1 MKRFKTRITIILLL
15 VLATA
20 VGAGLQAQQKVCHYC
35 QGKKICVYC
44 KGSGHSQ
51 PVYVAGRVMTSP
63 CFSCWGSGK
72 CCICKGTGQY
82 TPVPPSSNSHGR
94 TSSSGQSSGQSNR
107 TCNNCHGIGYE
118 KYPMFEND
126 PSGAM
131 ASGSMSRMYVNG
143 RNHSCKV
150 CGRTTYHCHIPCMEC
165 STK

>member
-1 MKRFKTRITIILLL
+1 
-15 VLATA
+15 
-20 VGAGLQAQQKVCHYC
+20 
-35 QGKKICVYC
+35 
-44 KGSGHSQ
+44 
-51 PVYVAGRVMTSP
+51 MTSP

-72 CCICKGTGQY
+72 CCICKGTGRY

-107 TCNNCHGIGYE
+107 TCSNCHGIGYE

>member
-1 MKRFKTRITIILLL
+1 MRQPWRRPTGPTESMPLLPRQENL
-15 VLATA
+15 CLLQRQRTLPT
-20 VGAGLQAQQKVCHYC
+20 GLRSRQSNDQSMLQLLGIRQMLHLQRNRPIY
-35 QGKKICVYC
+35 
-44 KGSGHSQ
+44 
-51 PVYVAGRVMTSP
+51 
-63 CFSCWGSGK
+63 
-72 CCICKGTGQY
+72 
-82 TPVPPSSNSHGR
+82 PVPPSSNSHGR

-107 TCNNCHGIGYE
+107 TCSNCHGIGYE

-131 ASGSMSRMYVNG
+131 ASGSMSRMYVNS